1 MKSEV
6 RKALESIERALEKC
20 QDQLE
25 TILQERLDDE
35 TRYSL
40 ELAVDYIGDALTEL
54 DNVLEE

>member
-6 RKALESIERALEKC
+6 RKALESIERTLEKC

-40 ELAVDYIGDALTEL
+40 ELAIDYIGDALTEL